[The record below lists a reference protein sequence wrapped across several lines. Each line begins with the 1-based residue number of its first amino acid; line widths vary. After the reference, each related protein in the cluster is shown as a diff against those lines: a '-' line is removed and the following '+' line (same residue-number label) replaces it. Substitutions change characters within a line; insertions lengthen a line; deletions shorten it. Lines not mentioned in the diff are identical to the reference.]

1 MLARQAV
8 HASRC
13 PGCGHPKATAWH
25 PDNEGWFEEHLRV
38 TCHACTAMAEPG
50 PDGTTKPVEYLS
62 VADTRDY
69 GARPLPVLLPDPMPG
84 PQGGDRP

>member
-25 PDNEGWFEEHLRV
+25 PDNDGWFEEDIEV
-38 TCHACTAMAEPG
+38 TCHACTAMRGPG
-50 PDGTTKPVEYLS
+50 PDGTTTPVEYRS
-62 VADTRDY
+62 VVDTRDY
-69 GARPLPVLLPDPMPG
+69 ETRPLPPLPDRTT
-84 PQGGDRP
+84 DR